1 MSASSVEPRPAPST
15 EPVSLGLDDGAAELR
30 LFLRLLIPAALGL
43 AIAEAVVT
51 LAFRDVSALVGTVGL
66 VVFAVWTAVWFSPRI
81 GRIPMERLVLRLA
94 IAMFVP
100 ILCAGLSMRD
110 AVAMATLVPLAIALP
125 YVGRRTMAQ
134 LGLLAIG
141 LAILVAVAP
150 RIVPAGG
157 AVPPA
162 IQTALNVTVMII
174 AFGMVVLLISQ
185 FAARLR
191 STTHELANVID
202 LSTQLAQ
209 TLDPREIGDLTARYV
224 ATAIGADECG
234 ICYWDQAS
242 DRVLTYG
249 YYPPERRGAVDESY
263 PLAEYPATREVLE
276 RHVILVV
283 NDTDPAADPHEV
295 AYLHSIGQHAMATLP
310 LLAKG
315 RALGAIEATAHRPD
329 FFDPRRI
336 RLAQTLAAEAGMA
349 LENARLYEELRHQ
362 AFHDSLTGL
371 ANRALFRDRVEH
383 AVARR
388 PGPEA
393 GLVAVLFLDLDD
405 FKTINESLGHVGGD
419 QLLAAVAD
427 RLRTCLRT
435 SDTAAR
441 LGGDEFAVLLEDLRD
456 ESEATHVAQRIID
469 ALRTPIRIGGTAAV
483 IATSI
488 GIAASAPGDDG
499 ATELLRNADFAMY
512 QAKHRGKGRYEF
524 FRPSLREAATERS
537 ALEALLRGA
546 EERGELRLRYQ
557 PIVDLAD
564 GTIVGLE
571 ALVRWQAPG
580 RGLLMPSDFIGL
592 AEESGLIVQI
602 GRWVLDQATT
612 QTQAWRV
619 TYGLDRLTV
628 GVNLSARQ
636 FQHPDLVA
644 EVGGALAASGLDPSR
659 LILEITESVLMQ
671 TTTTTIGKLGDL
683 RRIGVRL
690 AIDDFGTGYSSLGYL
705 ERFPVDI
712 LKIDKTFIDGV
723 GERGNRPVLA
733 RAIVQLGRALD
744 LSVVAEGIERPGQ
757 VRVLRRL
764 GCTRGQG
771 YLFARPLTEAEL
783 EPILARG
790 SIAMPRPEATSPRR
804 RPSRAAADEPR
815 TDEPIPIRRSRG
827 VA

>member
-1 MSASSVEPRPAPST
+1 MSAPSLESSPAPGA
-15 EPVSLGLDDGAAELR
+15 EPVTIGPDDGAIQLR
-30 LFLRLLIPAALGL
+30 LFLRLLIPAAFGFGL
-43 AIAEAVVT
+43 ADGAVA
-51 LAFRDVSALVGTVGL
+51 LAFRDLSALVGTLGL
-66 VVFAVWTAVWFSPRI
+66 VSFAVWTAIWCLPRV
-81 GRIPMERLVLRLA
+81 GRQSTERIVLRLA
-94 IAMFVP
+94 VAMFVP
-100 ILCAGLSMRD
+100 IFCGGLLVRN
-110 AVAMATLVPLAIALP
+110 AVAIATLVPLAVALP
-125 YVGRRTMAQ
+125 YAGRRTMAE
-134 LGLLAIG
+134 LGLAAIG
-141 LAILVAVAP
+141 LAVLVAAATDV
-150 RIVPAGG
+150 VPVSQ
-157 AVPPA
+157 AVPLP
-162 IQTALNVTVMII
+162 IQTTLSVAVMI
-174 AFGMVVLLISQ
+174 ASFGMVTLLIGQ

-191 STTHELANVID
+191 STTQELANVID

-224 ATAIGADECG
+224 ANAIGADECG
-234 ICYWDQAS
+234 ICYWDEGS
-242 DRVLTYG
+242 DRILTYG
-249 YYPPERRGAVDESY
+249 YYPPERRGAVDETY
-263 PLAEYPATREVLE
+263 LLADYPATRRVLE
-276 RHVILVV
+276 QQVVLIV
-283 NDTDPAADPHEV
+283 NDNDPLADAAEV

-329 FFDPRRI
+329 FFDTRKV

-371 ANRALFRDRVEH
+371 ANRALFQDRVEH

-388 PGPEA
+388 PGDESS
-393 GLVAVLFLDLDD
+393 LVAVLFLDLDD
-405 FKTINESLGHVGGD
+405 FKTINESLGHAGGD

-427 RLRTCLRT
+427 RLRGCLRA
-435 SDTAAR
+435 SDTPAR

-469 ALRTPIRIGGTAAV
+469 ALKPPIRIGATAAV

-488 GIAASAPGDDG
+488 GIAATGPGEDG
-499 ATELLRNADFAMY
+499 AMELLRNADFAMY
-512 QAKHRGKGRYEF
+512 QAKHRGKGRYEI
-524 FRPSLREAATERS
+524 FRPSLRESATAS
-537 ALEALLRGA
+537 AALEALLRGA
-546 EERGELRLRYQ
+546 EERDELRLHYQ
-557 PIVDLAD
+557 PVVDLTD

-602 GRWVLDQATT
+602 GRWVLDRAVR
-612 QTQAWRV
+612 QTEAWRIA
-619 TYGLDRLTV
+619 YGLDNLSV

-644 EVGGALAASGLDPSR
+644 EVGGALAGSGLEPSR

-671 TTTTTIGKLGDL
+671 TTTATIGKLADL

-712 LKIDKTFIDGV
+712 LKIDKTFIDGI
-723 GERGNRPVLA
+723 GERGDRPVLA

-744 LSVVAEGIERPGQ
+744 LSVVAEGIERAEQ

-771 YLFARPLTEAEL
+771 YLFARPLTEDEL

-790 SIAMPRPEATSPRR
+790 SVPVPGRTAGPTRR
-804 RPSRAAADEPR
+804 RRVNPPVDDADGA
-815 TDEPIPIRRSRG
+815 EPIPIRRNRG